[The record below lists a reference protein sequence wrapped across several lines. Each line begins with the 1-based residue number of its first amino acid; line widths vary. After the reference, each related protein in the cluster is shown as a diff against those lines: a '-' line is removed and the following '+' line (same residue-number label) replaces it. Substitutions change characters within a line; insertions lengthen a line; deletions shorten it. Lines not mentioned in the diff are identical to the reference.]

1 MRQKSIQLALN
12 LEGAGEAQSD
22 LGRGI
27 EAQAAATSSVSLAP
41 ASGCINPIGLAH
53 DLMEAVVAA
62 GNMRDALR
70 KVRSNKGSPGVD
82 GMTVDQLEAHLRQAW
97 PKLREDL
104 LSGEYRPSPIRR
116 VEIPKADGGVRQ
128 LGIPTVVDRLV
139 QQALLQVLDPLY
151 DPTFSSSSYGFR
163 PGKSAH
169 QALEAARQHVAAGY
183 NWVVDL
189 DLEKFFDRVN
199 HDILMGRLAKRI
211 GDKRVLRL
219 IRRYLEAGV
228 LMDGVVVSRDEGTPQ
243 GGPLSPLLANILLD
257 DLDKMLEQRGH
268 RFCRYADDC
277 NIYVQSERAGQRV
290 MESVT
295 GFLERKLKLRVN
307 KSKSAVARPKTRKFL
322 GQRVL
327 GGRDHTYLGI
337 HPKSV
342 LRAKKRIRGATKRNR
357 GVSLEQVVGELN
369 RFTRGWVAYH
379 RHTRCSTLLKSLDE
393 WIRRRL
399 RVYIWKHW
407 KTWRNRAEQM
417 RKAGVP
423 RFLAYGVAYNNE
435 GPWKS
440 AGAPAMTRAFPNAR
454 LTDMGY
460 DSLHERYVTLN
471 TA

>member
-12 LEGAGEAQSD
+12 LEGAGEAQPD

-27 EAQAAATSSVSLAP
+27 EAQAAASTT
-41 ASGCINPIGLAH
+41 GTLAH
-53 DLMEAVVAA
+53 DLMEVAVAA
-62 GNMRDALR
+62 DNIRDALR
-70 KVRSNKGSPGVD
+70 KVCSNKGGPGVD
-82 GMTVDQLEAHLRQAW
+82 GMTVDQLELHLREVW
-97 PKLREDL
+97 VKLREDL
-104 LSGEYRPSPIRR
+104 LSGAYRPSPIRR
-116 VEIPKADGGVRQ
+116 VDIPKADGGTRQ
-128 LGIPTVVDRLV
+128 LGIPTAMDRFV
-139 QQALLQVLDPLY
+139 QQCLLQVLEPLF
-151 DPTFSSSSYGFR
+151 DPTFSPHSYGFR
-163 PGKSAH
+163 PGKSTH
-169 QALEAARQHVAAGY
+169 QALEAARQYVAEGY

-199 HDILMGRLAKRI
+199 HDTLMGRLAKRI

-219 IRRYLEAGV
+219 IRRYLEVGILTEGV
-228 LMDGVVVSRDEGTPQ
+228 LMTRNEGTPQ

-257 DLDKMLEQRGH
+257 DLDKLLEQRGH

-307 KSKSAVARPKTRKFL
+307 KEKSAVARPKARKFL

-327 GGRDHTYLGI
+327 GGRENTYLGV

-342 LRAKKRIRGATKRNR
+342 LRAKKRIRQTTKRNR
-357 GVSLEQVVGELN
+357 GVSLCQVLRELAW
-369 RFTRGWVAYH
+369 FTDGWVAYH
-379 RHTRCSTLLKSLDE
+379 RNTRCANQLQRLDE

-399 RVYIWKHW
+399 RVYIWKQW

-417 RKAGVP
+417 HKLGVP
-423 RFLAYGVAYNNE
+423 RFQAYGVAHNNE

-440 AGAPAMTRAFPNAR
+440 ADLPAMKIAFTNAR
-454 LTDMGY
+454 LKEMGLR
-460 DSLHERYVTLN
+460 SLHERYVALN
-471 TA
+471 TT

>member
-12 LEGAGEAQSD
+12 MEREGEAQPD

-27 EAQAAATSSVSLAP
+27 EAQTASSSTVS
-41 ASGCINPIGLAH
+41 LAH

-82 GMTVDQLEAHLRQAW
+82 GMTVGQLEAHLREAW
-97 PKLREDL
+97 PKLREEL
-104 LSGEYRPSPIRR
+104 LSGGYRPSPIRR
-116 VEIPKADGGVRQ
+116 VDIPKPDGGTRQ

-139 QQALLQVLDPLY
+139 QQSLLQVLEPLY
-151 DPTFSSSSYGFR
+151 DPTFSSNSYGFR
-163 PGKSAH
+163 PGKSAY

-183 NWVVDL
+183 DWVVDL

-219 IRRYLEAGV
+219 IRRYLEAGI
-228 LMDGVVVSRDEGTPQ
+228 LTDGVAIARDEGTPQ

-257 DLDKMLEQRGH
+257 DLDKELEKRGH

-277 NIYVQSERAGQRV
+277 NIYVQSERAGNRI
-290 MESVT
+290 MDCVT
-295 GFLERKLKLRVN
+295 RFLERKLKLRVN
-307 KSKSAVARPKTRKFL
+307 KSKSAVARPKARKFL

-327 GGRDHTYLGI
+327 GGRDHTYLGV

-342 LRAKKRIRGATKRNR
+342 LRAKKRIRQTTKRNR
-357 GVSLEQVVGELN
+357 GVSLGQILRELAW
-369 RFTRGWVAYH
+369 FTNGWVAYH
-379 RHTRCSTLLKSLDE
+379 RHARCSELLKRLDE
-393 WIRRRL
+393 WIRRRI
-399 RVYIWKHW
+399 RVYIWKQW

-423 RFLAYGVAYNNE
+423 RILAYGVAHNNE

-440 AGAPAMTRAFPNAR
+440 AGTPAMTRAVTNAR
-454 LTDMGY
+454 LNNMGFH
-460 DSLHERYVTLN
+460 SLHERYVALN

>member
-12 LEGAGEAQSD
+12 LEEAGEAQLD

-27 EAQAAATSSVSLAP
+27 EVRAATTTTVS
-41 ASGCINPIGLAH
+41 LAH
-53 DLMEAVVAA
+53 DLMEAVVA
-62 GNMRDALR
+62 GRNIQDAQR

-82 GMTVDQLEAHLRQAW
+82 GMTVDQLEAHLRDVL
-97 PKLREDL
+97 PDLREEL
-104 LSGEYRPSPIRR
+104 LTGDYRPSPVRR
-116 VEIPKADGGVRQ
+116 VDIPKADGGTRQ
-128 LGIPTVVDRLV
+128 LGIPTVIDRLI
-139 QQALLQVLDPLY
+139 QQCLLQVLEPLF
-151 DPTFSSSSYGFR
+151 DPTFSLNSYGFR

-169 QALEAARQHVAAGY
+169 QALEAARQYVAEGY
-183 NWVVDL
+183 DWVVDL

-211 GDKRVLRL
+211 GDKRILRL
-219 IRRYLEAGV
+219 IRRFLETGILTEGV
-228 LMDGVVVSRDEGTPQ
+228 LMTRDEGTPQ

-307 KSKSAVARPKTRKFL
+307 KDKSAVARPKARKFL

-327 GGRDHTYLGI
+327 SGRDDTFLGI

-342 LRAKKRIRGATKRNR
+342 LRAKKRIRLTTKRNR
-357 GVSLEQVVGELN
+357 GVSLEEVLRNLG
-369 RFTRGWVAYH
+369 RHTDGWVAYH
-379 RHTRCSTLLKSLDE
+379 RHTRCSSLLRELDG

-399 RVYIWKHW
+399 RVYIWKQW

-417 RKAGVP
+417 RKLGVP
-423 RFLAYGVAYNNE
+423 RFQAYGVAHNNE

-440 AGAPAMTRAFPNAR
+440 ADVPAMKIAFTNVR
-454 LTDMGY
+454 LKEMGFR
-460 DSLHERYVTLN
+460 SLHERYVALN

>member
-12 LEGAGEAQSD
+12 LEGKGESQPD

-27 EAQAAATSSVSLAP
+27 EAQTAASNTGS
-41 ASGCINPIGLAH
+41 LAH
-53 DLMEAVVAA
+53 DLMEAVVA
-62 GNMRDALR
+62 GRNMQNALR

-82 GMTVDQLEAHLRQAW
+82 GMTVDQLEAHLRQVL
-97 PKLREDL
+97 PSLREEL
-104 LSGEYRPSPIRR
+104 LTGDYRPSPIRR
-116 VEIPKADGGVRQ
+116 VDIPKADGGTRQ
-128 LGIPTVVDRLV
+128 LGIPTVVDRFIQQCLL
-139 QQALLQVLDPLY
+139 QALEPLF
-151 DPTFSSSSYGFR
+151 DPTFSPHSYGFR

-169 QALEAARQHVAAGY
+169 QALASARQCVAEGY
-183 NWVVDL
+183 DWVVDL

-219 IRRYLEAGV
+219 IRRFLEAGILTEGV
-228 LMDGVVVSRDEGTPQ
+228 LMTREEGTPQ
-243 GGPLSPLLANILLD
+243 GGPLSPLLANVLLD

-277 NIYVQSERAGQRV
+277 NIYVRSERAGQRV

-307 KSKSAVARPKTRKFL
+307 KEKSAVARPKLRKFL

-327 GGRDHTYLGI
+327 SGRDNTYLGI

-342 LRAKKRIRGATKRNR
+342 LRAKKRIRKTTKRNR
-357 GVSLEQVVGELN
+357 GVSLEQVLRELAW
-369 RFTRGWVAYH
+369 FTDGWVSYH
-379 RHTRCSTLLKSLDE
+379 RHTRCSKLLQNLDE
-393 WIRRRL
+393 MIRRRL
-399 RVYIWKHW
+399 RSYIWKQW
-407 KTWRNRAEQM
+407 KHWRNRAEQM
-417 RKAGVP
+417 RKLGVP
-423 RFLAYGVAYNNE
+423 RIIAYGVAHNNE

-440 AGAPAMTRAFPNAR
+440 AGTPAMTRAFPNAR
-454 LTDMGY
+454 LKEMGFH
-460 DSLHERYVTLN
+460 SLHDRYAALN

>member
-12 LEGAGEAQSD
+12 LEGKGEAQPD

-27 EAQAAATSSVSLAP
+27 EAQTASSNTGS
-41 ASGCINPIGLAH
+41 LAH
-53 DLMEAVVAA
+53 DLMEAVVA
-62 GNMRDALR
+62 GRNIQDALR
-70 KVRSNKGSPGVD
+70 KVRSNKGSAGID
-82 GMTVDQLEAHLRQAW
+82 GMTVDQLE
-97 PKLREDL
+97 PYLREVWPTLREEL
-104 LSGEYRPSPIRR
+104 LTGNYLPSPIRR
-116 VEIPKADGGVRQ
+116 VDIPKPDGGTRQ
-128 LGIPTVVDRLV
+128 LGIPTVVDRFV
-139 QQALLQVLDPLY
+139 QQCLLQVLEPLF
-151 DPTFSSSSYGFR
+151 DPTLSPNSYGFR

-169 QALEAARQHVAAGY
+169 QALEAARQHVAEGY

-219 IRRYLEAGV
+219 IRRYLEAGILADGV
-228 LMDGVVVSRDEGTPQ
+228 LMAREEGTPQ
-243 GGPLSPLLANILLD
+243 GGPLSPLLANVLLD

-277 NIYVQSERAGQRV
+277 NIYVRSERAGQRV

-307 KSKSAVARPKTRKFL
+307 KDKSAVARPKLRKFL

-327 GGRDHTYLGI
+327 GGRDNTYLGI

-342 LRAKKRIRGATKRNR
+342 LRAKKRIRQTTKRNR
-357 GVSLEQVVGELN
+357 GVSLGQVLRELAWL
-369 RFTRGWVAYH
+369 TDGWVAYH
-379 RHTRCSTLLKSLDE
+379 RHTRCSELLKSLDE
-393 WIRRRL
+393 MIRRRL
-399 RVYIWKHW
+399 RSYIWKQW
-407 KTWRNRAEQM
+407 KNWRNRAEQM
-417 RKAGVP
+417 RKLGVP
-423 RFLAYGVAYNNE
+423 RHLAYGVAHNDE

-440 AGAPAMTRAFPNAR
+440 AGTPAMTKAFPNAR
-454 LTDMGY
+454 LENMGFH
-460 DSLHERYVTLN
+460 SLHKKYAALN

>member
-12 LEGAGEAQSD
+12 LEGAGEAQPD
-22 LGRGI
+22 LRRGT
-27 EAQAAATSSVSLAP
+27 EAQTAASTTVS
-41 ASGCINPIGLAH
+41 LAH
-53 DLMEAVVAA
+53 DLMEAVVA
-62 GNMRDALR
+62 GRNMQDAQR

-82 GMTVDQLEAHLRQAW
+82 GMTVDQLESHLREVL
-97 PKLREDL
+97 PGLREEL
-104 LSGEYRPSPIRR
+104 LTGDYRPSPVRR
-116 VEIPKADGGVRQ
+116 VDIPKADGGTRQ
-128 LGIPTVVDRLV
+128 LGIPTVIDRFI
-139 QQALLQVLDPLY
+139 QQCLLQVLEPLF

-169 QALEAARQHVAAGY
+169 QALEAARQYVAEGY
-183 NWVVDL
+183 DWVVDL

-199 HDILMGRLAKRI
+199 HDMLMGRLAKRI
-211 GDKRVLRL
+211 ADKRVLRL
-219 IRRYLEAGV
+219 IRRFLEADILTEGV
-228 LMDGVVVSRDEGTPQ
+228 LMTREEGTPQ

-257 DLDKMLEQRGH
+257 DLDKLLEQRGH

-307 KSKSAVARPKTRKFL
+307 KDKSAVARPKARKFL

-327 GGRDHTYLGI
+327 SGGDNTFLGI

-342 LRAKKRIRGATKRNR
+342 LRAKKRIRKTTKRNR
-357 GVSLEQVVGELN
+357 GVSLGQVLRELAW
-369 RFTRGWVAYH
+369 FTNGWVTYH
-379 RHTRCSTLLKSLDE
+379 RHTRCSNLLKSLDE

-399 RVYIWKHW
+399 RVYVWKQW

-417 RKAGVP
+417 LKLGVP
-423 RFLAYGVAYNNE
+423 RILAYGVAYNNE

-440 AGAPAMTRAFPNAR
+440 SGTPAMTRALTNAR
-454 LTDMGY
+454 LHEMGLH
-460 DSLHERYVTLN
+460 SLHEKYVALN
-471 TA
+471 TP